1 MNFIEKI
8 EYVLPLMLRRR
19 DGGDIYIDDWE
30 IDLLFGIWEMDGIKV
45 LIGKAEPDLELIRST
60 VHAIIDLLNRS
71 DNQAVLFEMEVE
83 DMVKLIELYK
93 QKNDRWISGKVL
105 VWLMV
110 NFLNDLMYTEQKK
123 S

>member
-105 VWLMV
+105 V
-110 NFLNDLMYTEQKK
+110 
-123 S
+123 